1 MLPRQ
6 KSNLHRHHIVP
17 RHMGGSDSAE
27 NIVYLSVEDHAEAHR
42 VLWERYN
49 KEEDYIAWKALS
61 GQLTKADAT
70 KRAIINSNK
79 TRVVSEKTR
88 LLIGEKS
95 KGRQSKLHY
104 VTSEKTKEKI
114 RQSVKETHY
123 RTDYT
128 KDRRQ
133 SYHIM
138 FPDGSETSTDN
149 LEMFC
154 EFNKNAPS
162 PSCIRTQHHRQKTE
176 WTRGKYKGFKIT
188 KLVDLTT

>member
-42 VLWERYN
+42 VLWEKYD

-104 VTSEKTKEKI
+104 ITSEKTKEKI

-128 KDRRQ
+128 KDRRH
-133 SYHIM
+133 SYHIV

-149 LEMFC
+149 LEKFC
-154 EFNKNAPS
+154 ESNKNVPP
-162 PSCIRTQHHRQKTE
+162 PSCIRTQHHREKTE

-188 KLVDLTT
+188 KVVDLTT

>member
-17 RHMGGSDSAE
+17 RHMGGSDSPE
-27 NIVYLSVEDHAEAHR
+27 NIAYLSVEDHAEAHR

-61 GQLTKADAT
+61 GQLTKADST
-70 KRAIINSNK
+70 KKAIINSNK

-104 VTSEKTKEKI
+104 VTSERTKDKI

-138 FPDGSETSTDN
+138 FPDGSEISTDN
-149 LEMFC
+149 LEKFC
-154 EFNKNAPS
+154 KLNKSVPS
-162 PSCIRTQHHRQKTE
+162 PSCIRTQHHREKTE

-188 KLVDLTT
+188 KIVDLTT